1 MKRQPP
7 LFSPSR
13 SGINQP
19 EYITREESVDEVECI
34 VVGAGVVGLAIAR
47 ALSLAGREVQILESA
62 DAIGTVTSSRNSEVI
77 HAGIYYP
84 AGSLMAKLCVEGKIG
99 LYRYCEER
107 GLPYRN
113 CGKLIVAT
121 SADELAMLPGIAARA
136 AANGVSDL
144 RQISAAE
151 ALDLEPALSATGA
164 LLSPS
169 TGIVDSH
176 ALMTSLSGDAE
187 NSGTM
192 IAFQAPVLAGRA
204 TEMGVEID
212 VGGAEP
218 MTLRCH
224 TLVNAAGHGAPAF
237 ANSIA
242 GMPQDVVPKAYFAK
256 GSYFA
261 MTGRTPFSR
270 LIYPV
275 PVKGGLGIHLTLDLA
290 GQARFGPDV
299 EWVDDLHYEVDPA
312 RVESFYR
319 GIRRYFPDLADG
331 SLIPAYSGI
340 RPKIVP
346 PEIAAQDFVI
356 QGQRTHGVPGLVNLF
371 GIESPGLTSCLAI
384 GDLVAEMV
392 SGS

>member
-1 MKRQPP
+1 M
-7 LFSPSR
+7 
-13 SGINQP
+13 
-19 EYITREESVDEVECI
+19 EDADCI

-47 ALSLAGREVQILESA
+47 ALALSGREVLILEA
-62 DAIGTVTSSRNSEVI
+62 EGAIGTGTSSRNSEVI

-84 AGSLMAKLCVEGKIG
+84 AHSLMAKLCVSGKQQ
-99 LYRYCEER
+99 LYRYCAER
-107 GLPYRN
+107 GLPHRN

-121 SADELAMLPGIAARA
+121 SAEELEVLPSIAARA
-136 AANGVSDL
+136 AANGVDDL
-144 RQISAAE
+144 RQISAEE

-169 TGIVDSH
+169 TGIIDSH
-176 ALMTSLSGDAE
+176 ALMTSLLGDAE
-187 NSGTM
+187 NGGALLALRS
-192 IAFQAPVLAGRA
+192 PVLGGRVTEAGI
-204 TEMGVEID
+204 EIE
-212 VGGAEP
+212 VGGEEP
-218 MTLRCH
+218 IMLRAR
-224 TLVNAAGHGAPAF
+224 TLVNAAGHGAPAL
-237 ANSIA
+237 ARSIA
-242 GMPQDVVPKAYFAK
+242 GMPQDQVPQAYLAK
-256 GSYFA
+256 GSYFS

-299 EWVDDLHYEVDPA
+299 EWVDSLDYEVDPK

-319 GIRRYFPDLADG
+319 GIRRYYPGLADG

-346 PEIAAQDFVI
+346 PEVAAQDFVI
-356 QGQRTHGVPGLVNLF
+356 QGPGMHGVPGLVNLF

-384 GDLVAEMV
+384 GEHVRDMV
-392 SGS
+392 SRG